1 MSGVTRLIA
10 IFGSS
15 PGVGKS
21 TECERLHR
29 ELVAEGLR
37 VDRFAEEEIRTRASF
52 APVWS
57 SFERAGVVPPELFL
71 SCTEDYV
78 KWLLTEGYDVAITD
92 ALIPYTPSL
101 FGFGLGE
108 AAVAEFLVALRGVL
122 TPVDFELR
130 YLDGDPEAALRRAA
144 AREGGDWLAWFVAK
158 VGGYAGQPD
167 VRDLTSAADYLRA
180 ERDLTL
186 RLLRDAGF
194 PVRVLPR

>member
-1 MSGVTRLIA
+1 MTRLIA
-10 IFGSS
+10 VFGSS

-52 APVWS
+52 EPVWR
-57 SFERAGVVPPELFL
+57 SFEQAGAVPPELFL

-78 KWLLTEGYDVAITD
+78 KWLLTEGYDVAVTD

-108 AAVAEFLVALRGVL
+108 AAVAEFLVALREVL
-122 TPVDFELR
+122 APVDFELR
-130 YLDGDPEAALRRAA
+130 YVDGDPEVALRRAA
-144 AREGGDWLAWFVAK
+144 SREGAGWLAWFVAK
-158 VGGYAGQPD
+158 VAGYAGRPD
-167 VRDLTSAADYLRA
+167 VHDLASAADYLRV

-194 PVRVLPR
+194 PVRVLHR